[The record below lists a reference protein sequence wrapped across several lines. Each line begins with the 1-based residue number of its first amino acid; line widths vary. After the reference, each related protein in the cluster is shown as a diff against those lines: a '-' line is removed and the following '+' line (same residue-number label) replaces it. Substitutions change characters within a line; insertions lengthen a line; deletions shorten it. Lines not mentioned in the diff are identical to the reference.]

1 MLQFRENLDLA
12 LEMSNEIIR
21 LAQDEAWS
29 DMEDLDRQRMYI
41 LESIFNHSELLSNPH
56 KYEGIIQQIIEL
68 NNQALAI
75 CSKTRGEMSKK
86 GQTLKLGREAI
97 AAYQKQSFD

>member
-41 LESIFNHSELLSNPH
+41 LESIFN
-56 KYEGIIQQIIEL
+56 QI
-68 NNQALAI
+68 
-75 CSKTRGEMSKK
+75 RP
-86 GQTLKLGREAI
+86 
-97 AAYQKQSFD
+97 